1 MATLPI
7 TLANLERG
15 KVGLL
20 GGGKVAKHKAEIL
33 IRNQIPFTAIAENF
47 YPDFPECRKVE
58 KKIELTDIANFDYII
73 DATGSDE
80 VGEYLK
86 QERKKRFLLVNRVDN
101 PTDSNFFFNSLII
114 RKGLK
119 IAVST
124 SGKSPKMGQLIR
136 NRIEQLIPANFGDL
150 LEKFGKER
158 ENGNIDIASI
168 EKETKQGFTKKVY
181 LIGAGTG
188 DPELLT
194 IKAYRTIQTL
204 DTIFYDHLISKE
216 ILDLVPKSCRLVS
229 VGKQKGSHSKKQSE
243 INRLIVDEVEKG
255 NLVGRL
261 KAGDPYIFGR
271 GGEEFL
277 HLVQQ
282 GIDVEVIPGV
292 SSATSFGL
300 PPTLRGYASGLSIV
314 SAHLAGNRVNLDW
327 VHLLKI
333 ENHTIIVLMGLSRVQ
348 EIYRKGIELGVSN
361 NLPVLIVSNISRPNE
376 KRVLGE
382 FGNLVSLAKEVTKPA
397 ILVFGEVAKLDK
409 QFQKEF
415 YNGC

>member
-136 NRIEQLIPANFGDL
+136 NRIEQLIPANFG
-150 LEKFGKER
+150 
-158 ENGNIDIASI
+158 
-168 EKETKQGFTKKVY
+168 
-181 LIGAGTG
+181 
-188 DPELLT
+188 
-194 IKAYRTIQTL
+194 
-204 DTIFYDHLISKE
+204 
-216 ILDLVPKSCRLVS
+216 
-229 VGKQKGSHSKKQSE
+229 
-243 INRLIVDEVEKG
+243 
-255 NLVGRL
+255 
-261 KAGDPYIFGR
+261 
-271 GGEEFL
+271 
-277 HLVQQ
+277 
-282 GIDVEVIPGV
+282 
-292 SSATSFGL
+292 
-300 PPTLRGYASGLSIV
+300 
-314 SAHLAGNRVNLDW
+314 
-327 VHLLKI
+327 
-333 ENHTIIVLMGLSRVQ
+333 
-348 EIYRKGIELGVSN
+348 
-361 NLPVLIVSNISRPNE
+361 
-376 KRVLGE
+376 
-382 FGNLVSLAKEVTKPA
+382 
-397 ILVFGEVAKLDK
+397 
-409 QFQKEF
+409 
-415 YNGC
+415 